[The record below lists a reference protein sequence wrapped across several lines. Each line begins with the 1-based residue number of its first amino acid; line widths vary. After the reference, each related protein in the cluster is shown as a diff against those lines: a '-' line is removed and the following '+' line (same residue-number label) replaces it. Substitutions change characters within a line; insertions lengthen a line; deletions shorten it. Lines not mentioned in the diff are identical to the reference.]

1 MGSEQATGVKEQN
14 DGQSEKAGRG
24 AGEGEKES
32 SETKKSF
39 ERDGS
44 REISKRVHESGAR
57 KKRTRVAKKEIE

>member
-1 MGSEQATGVKEQN
+1 M
-14 DGQSEKAGRG
+14 
-24 AGEGEKES
+24 ES

-44 REISKRVHESGAR
+44 REISKRVHEFGAR